1 MYTVLS
7 GGNSSISEKL
17 RVAAAPGWGLPD
29 IIGSTLTLGVSI
41 SGSIIVAED
50 MVADGSA
57 DASTE
62 KLAGALAELLTGVAL
77 SMLSPLLDF
86 IPALLAPA
94 AAVAAFAAV
103 GSGATDDG
111 TPATGAAA
119 LAGGLVCA
127 VAGVGVDFGTLAA
140 GVAVL

>member
-29 IIGSTLTLGVSI
+29 IIGSTLIFGVST

-50 MVADGSA
+50 MVGDGSA

-62 KLAGALAELLTGVAL
+62 KLSRSFGRIV
-77 SMLSPLLDF
+77 
-86 IPALLAPA
+86 
-94 AAVAAFAAV
+94 
-103 GSGATDDG
+103 DG
-111 TPATGAAA
+111 RGP
-119 LAGGLVCA
+119 
-127 VAGVGVDFGTLAA
+127 VD
-140 GVAVL
+140 V

>member
-29 IIGSTLTLGVSI
+29 IIGSTLILGVST

-50 MVADGSA
+50 MVGNGAA

-62 KLAGALAELLTGVAL
+62 KLSEALEELLTGAGL
-77 SMLSPLLDF
+77 SMFSPLTDF
-86 IPALLAPA
+86 VPSLARA
-94 AAVAAFAAV
+94 SSRGCSF
-103 GSGATDDG
+103 
-111 TPATGAAA
+111 
-119 LAGGLVCA
+119 
-127 VAGVGVDFGTLAA
+127 
-140 GVAVL
+140 